1 MKLRIFML
9 IVIGIV
15 AFSIA
20 AGAIWLLTLPLPG
33 NHPPLPGLDSHEY
46 ETAMATLAPPKRQR
60 PLIAVIGINE
70 ATETT
75 DYLLPY
81 GILKRAGIADVMAL
95 SMEDA
100 PIRLYPAL
108 TVRAD
113 ATAEQFDRRYPT
125 GADYVIV
132 PAMSRDD
139 DPAVIAWLRH
149 QKAKGAI
156 IIGVCAGAKVV
167 AEAGLLDGRRATTH
181 WYYLNSLLEKHPDI
195 DYVANRR
202 WVVDNGVVTTTGIT
216 ASMPTMLML
225 IEAIAGREIAQYVG
239 QDLGVTQW
247 SAAHDSQSFRFTR
260 PFAFTVIE
268 NTLAFWRK
276 EQLALP
282 LHTGIDE
289 VSLALVADAWSRTYR
304 SRVTTFTPD
313 HDTIVTRNGMQIIA
327 DHAATTSDNG
337 TAVPVVDMAHP
348 AATLT
353 GTLNAIG
360 RRYGLP
366 TASVVAMQLE
376 YPWPAAMPDHNA
388 DRN

>member
-9 IVIGIV
+9 VVIGIV
-15 AFSIA
+15 ALSVV
-20 AGAIWLLTLPLPG
+20 AGALWLLTLPQPG
-33 NHPPLPGLDSHEY
+33 NHSPQPGPDSHEY
-46 ETAMATLAPPKRQR
+46 DTAVASLAPPKRQR
-60 PLIAVIGINE
+60 PLVTIIGLND

-95 SMEDA
+95 SIKDG
-100 PIRLYPAL
+100 PVRLYPAL

-113 ATAEQFDRRYPT
+113 ATAAQFDRRYPT

-132 PAMSRDD
+132 PAMSHDN

-181 WYYLNSLLEKHPDI
+181 WYYLNTLLENHPAI

-202 WVVDNGVVTTTGIT
+202 WVVDNGIVTTTGIT
-216 ASMPTMLML
+216 ASIPTMLTL
-225 IEAIAGREIAQYVG
+225 IEAIADRKTAQRVG
-239 QDLGVTQW
+239 NDLGVTQW
-247 SAAHDSQSFRFTR
+247 SAAHDSQAFRFTR
-260 PFAFTVIE
+260 PFALTVIE

-276 EQLALP
+276 EQLALS
-282 LHTGIDE
+282 LHMGIDE

-304 SRVTTFTPD
+304 SRVTTFAPD
-313 HDTIVTRNGMQIIA
+313 HGAIISRNGMQIMA
-327 DHAATTSDNG
+327 DRTATASDKG
-337 TAVPVVDMAHP
+337 TAVPAVEMMHP
-348 AATLT
+348 AVALTSTLA
-353 GTLNAIG
+353 AIDK
-360 RRYGLP
+360 RYGAP

-376 YPWPAAMPDHNA
+376 YPWPATRPDQNADHN
-388 DRN
+388 

>member
-9 IVIGIV
+9 VVIGIV
-15 AFSIA
+15 AFSMV
-20 AGAIWLLTLPLPG
+20 AGALWLLTLPLPDS
-33 NHPPLPGLDSHEY
+33 HRPSPGLDSRED
-46 ETAMATLAPPKRQR
+46 ETAMATLARPKRQR

-75 DYLLPY
+75 DYLVPY

-95 SMEDA
+95 SIKDG
-100 PIRLYPAL
+100 PVRLYPAL

-113 ATAEQFDRRYPT
+113 ATAAQFDRHYPT

-181 WYYLNSLLEKHPDI
+181 WYYLNSLLEKHPNI

-202 WVVDNGVVTTTGIT
+202 WVVDNGIVTTTGIT
-216 ASMPTMLML
+216 ASIPTMLTL
-225 IEAIAGREIAQYVG
+225 IEAIADNKTAQRVA

-247 SAAHDSQSFRFTR
+247 SAAHDSQAFRFTR
-260 PFAFTVIE
+260 PFAFTVME

-313 HDTIVTRNGMQIIA
+313 HGTIVTLNGMQIITERA
-327 DHAATTSDNG
+327 TTTSDNG

-348 AATLT
+348 AAALT

-360 RRYGLP
+360 KRYGLP

-376 YPWPAAMPDHNA
+376 YPWPPARPDHN
-388 DRN
+388 

>member
-9 IVIGIV
+9 VVIGIV
-15 AFSIA
+15 AFSIV
-20 AGAIWLLTLPLPG
+20 AGVIWLLTLPLPG
-33 NHPPLPGLDSHEY
+33 SHPALPGLDSREH
-46 ETAMATLAPPKRQR
+46 ETAMAALAPPKRQR
-60 PLIAVIGINE
+60 PLIAVIGLND

-95 SMEDA
+95 SMKDG
-100 PIRLYPAL
+100 PVRLYPAL

-113 ATAEQFDRRYPT
+113 ATAAQFDRRYPT

-181 WYYLNSLLEKHPDI
+181 WYYLNALLENHPDI

-202 WVVDNGVVTTTGIT
+202 WVVDNGIVTTTGIT

-225 IEAIAGREIAQYVG
+225 IEAIAGRQTAQHVG
-239 QDLGVTQW
+239 QNLGVAQW

-260 PFAFTVIE
+260 PFALTVIE
-268 NTLAFWRK
+268 NTLAFWRR

-304 SRVTTFTPD
+304 SHVATFAPD
-313 HDTIVTRNGMQIIA
+313 RSAIVSRNGMQIIA
-327 DHAATTSDNG
+327 DRAATTSDNNTG
-337 TAVPVVDMAHP
+337 VTMVDMAHP
-348 AATLT
+348 ATALT
-353 GTLNAIG
+353 GTLEAIG
-360 RRYGLP
+360 KRYGLP

-376 YPWPAAMPDHNA
+376 YPWPAARPDHNT